1 MTRIAVVEGDGI
13 GREVV
18 PIAARALC
26 TLRPDWVQ
34 VPVELGLERWRRT
47 GTALDEKD
55 LEVLRSTDAVLF
67 GAVQSAPNGEYPSVV
82 LALRRALGLYAN
94 IRPVRGKGADLVIVR
109 ENSEGLYAGRERIEP
124 DRACTERVITRAGT
138 ERITRLAC
146 RLTAGRRHLT
156 IGHKANVL
164 AADRFFLQVAREVAI
179 GEGIVAD
186 DALIDALCL
195 DVLRR
200 PGRYDVVLVE
210 NMFGDILSDVAA
222 FHAGGLGMLPS
233 ANLGDRYA
241 LFEPVHGSAPDI
253 AGQGIANPTAA
264 LLSTAMLLDHLGET
278 DAARRLQ
285 SAVGTVLS
293 GGKRT
298 LDLGGTATTRQ
309 FGDAVVAQLEKG
321 E

>member
-18 PIAARALC
+18 PIAARALLS
-26 TLRPDWVQ
+26 LRPDWAQ

-47 GTALDEKD
+47 GTALDEGD

-67 GAVQSAPNGEYPSVV
+67 GAVQSAPDGEYPSVV
-82 LALRRALGLYAN
+82 LALRRALSLFAN
-94 IRPVRGKGADLVIVR
+94 IRPVRGGGADLVVVR
-109 ENSEGLYAGRERIEP
+109 ENSEGLYAGRERIEA

-186 DALIDALCL
+186 DAFIDALCL

-233 ANLGDRYA
+233 ANLGDRHA

-253 AGQGIANPTAA
+253 AGRGIANPTAA
-264 LLSTAMLLDHLGET
+264 LLSTAMLLDHLGES

-285 SAVGTVLS
+285 SAVGRVLT
-293 GGKRT
+293 GGQRT
-298 LDLGGTATTRQ
+298 PDLGGTATTRQ
-309 FGDAVVAQLEKG
+309 FGDAVVAELEKG